1 MVKGTLVLSFIII
14 CMLLVVGFFFA
25 TFREWIRF
33 RSNEVVRRG
42 KRTPYVD
49 AWKIAA
55 ERMKVE
61 GEERE
66 GGEFQKVGPEDGPPE
81 DSK

>member
-1 MVKGTLVLSFIII
+1 MLSFILI
-14 CMLLVVGFFFA
+14 CMLLMVGFFFA
-25 TFREWIRF
+25 TYREWIRF
-33 RSNEVVRRG
+33 RANEVVRRG
-42 KRTPYVD
+42 NRTPYVD

-55 ERMKVE
+55 DRMNVE

-66 GGEFQKVGPEDGPPE
+66 GGEFQKFGPEDGPPE